1 MCKLGKIRRRHWK
14 ERFKIITIA
23 KFESN
28 LLKANGDRAPR
39 SCEIFQT
46 FCRDGHW
53 CWGASLGA
61 QFSQVWGHNFPK
73 YTLARVRRIQST
85 CHLQH
90 LYLAMLPIWR
100 RFFHYGVDRFSLTG
114 PCRSP
119 SKIEKTVFRQR
130 TPRSTIWTPGTG
142 YGRVDWNRSWYPSL
156 LAGKRYSDTVFN
168 IGSDLPVDQCDAT
181 FNSFLANGW
190 RRGSRMALDHSL
202 SLLYSLNSG
211 LKIRLLPPLLC
222 IAFVTSASCAYVF
235 GRL

>member
-1 MCKLGKIRRRHWK
+1 MGKIRRRHCK
-14 ERFKIITIA
+14 GRLKIITIA

-28 LLKANGDRAPR
+28 LLKAYGDRAPR

-61 QFSQVWGHNFPK
+61 QFSQIYLGSRK
-73 YTLARVRRIQST
+73 TYTNYV
-85 CHLQH
+85 
-90 LYLAMLPIWR
+90 
-100 RFFHYGVDRFSLTG
+100 SLTALIFG
-114 PCRSP
+114 NVTNLKALFPLWCRPIFPNWSV

-130 TPRSTIWTPGTG
+130 TPRSTIWTPGTAG

-181 FNSFLANGW
+181 FNSFLAHGW

-202 SLLYSLNSG
+202 SLIYSLNSG

-222 IAFVTSASCAYVF
+222 IAFVPSASCAYVF
-235 GRL
+235 GRF

>member
-114 PCRSP
+114 PCQKLKKPCSDNEHRALLSERLGQAMEGW
-119 SKIEKTVFRQR
+119 IE
-130 TPRSTIWTPGTG
+130 TG
-142 YGRVDWNRSWYPSL
+142 HD
-156 LAGKRYSDTVFN
+156 
-168 IGSDLPVDQCDAT
+168 ILPC
-181 FNSFLANGW
+181 
-190 RRGSRMALDHSL
+190 
-202 SLLYSLNSG
+202 
-211 LKIRLLPPLLC
+211 
-222 IAFVTSASCAYVF
+222 
-235 GRL
+235 

>member
-1 MCKLGKIRRRHWK
+1 MGKIRRRHCK
-14 ERFKIITIA
+14 ERLKIITIA

-28 LLKANGDRAPR
+28 LLKAYGDRAPR

-61 QFSQVWGHNFPK
+61 QFSQIYLGSRK
-73 YTLARVRRIQST
+73 TYTNYV
-85 CHLQH
+85 
-90 LYLAMLPIWR
+90 
-100 RFFHYGVDRFSLTG
+100 SLTALIFG
-114 PCRSP
+114 NVTNLKALFPLWCRPIFPNWSV

-181 FNSFLANGW
+181 FNSFLAHGW

-202 SLLYSLNSG
+202 SLIYSLNSG
-211 LKIRLLPPLLC
+211 LKIRLLPPLLF
-222 IAFVTSASCAYVF
+222 IAFVPSASWAYVF

>member
-1 MCKLGKIRRRHWK
+1 MCKLGKIRRRHLK
-14 ERFKIITIA
+14 ERLTIITIA

-28 LLKANGDRAPR
+28 LLKAYGDRAPR

-61 QFSQVWGHNFPK
+61 QFSQ
-73 YTLARVRRIQST
+73 I
-85 CHLQH
+85 
-90 LYLAMLPIWR
+90 YL
-100 RFFHYGVDRFSLTG
+100 GSLTALIFG
-114 PCRSP
+114 NVTNLKALFPLWCRPIFPNWSV

-181 FNSFLANGW
+181 FNSFLAHSILGDP
-190 RRGSRMALDHSL
+190 GAVSRVDKMSTRLTRPWISEDELMDDVEAVEWHS
-202 SLLYSLNSG
+202 
-211 LKIRLLPPLLC
+211 ITHC
-222 IAFVTSASCAYVF
+222 H
-235 GRL
+235 

>member
-14 ERFKIITIA
+14 ERLKITKIA

-28 LLKANGDRAPR
+28 LLKANVDRAPR

-61 QFSQVWGHNFPK
+61 QFSQICGAI
-73 YTLARVRRIQST
+73 YILARVRRIQST

-90 LYLAMLPIWR
+90 LYLAMLPIWM

-114 PCRSP
+114 PCQ
-119 SKIEKTVFRQR
+119 KLKKTMFRQR
-130 TPRSTIWTPGTG
+130 TSRSTIWTPGTG

-156 LAGKRYSDTVFN
+156 LS
-168 IGSDLPVDQCDAT
+168 L
-181 FNSFLANGW
+181 
-190 RRGSRMALDHSL
+190 RGSSTPATQGKDIQIQFS
-202 SLLYSLNSG
+202 
-211 LKIRLLPPLLC
+211 I
-222 IAFVTSASCAYVF
+222 
-235 GRL
+235 

>member
-1 MCKLGKIRRRHWK
+1 MGKIRRRHCK
-14 ERFKIITIA
+14 ERLKIITIA

-28 LLKANGDRAPR
+28 LLKAYGDRAPR

-61 QFSQVWGHNFPK
+61 QFSQIYLGSRK
-73 YTLARVRRIQST
+73 TYTNYV
-85 CHLQH
+85 
-90 LYLAMLPIWR
+90 
-100 RFFHYGVDRFSLTG
+100 SLTALIFG
-114 PCRSP
+114 NVTNLKALFPLWCRPIFPNWSV

-181 FNSFLANGW
+181 FNSFLAHGW

-202 SLLYSLNSG
+202 SLIYSLNSG

-222 IAFVTSASCAYVF
+222 IAFVPSASYAYVF

>member
-1 MCKLGKIRRRHWK
+1 MGKIRRRHCK
-14 ERFKIITIA
+14 ERLKIITIA

-28 LLKANGDRAPR
+28 LLKAYGDRAPR

-61 QFSQVWGHNFPK
+61 QFSQIYLGSRK
-73 YTLARVRRIQST
+73 TYTNYV
-85 CHLQH
+85 
-90 LYLAMLPIWR
+90 
-100 RFFHYGVDRFSLTG
+100 SLTALIFG
-114 PCRSP
+114 NVTNLKALFPLWCRPIFPNWSV

-130 TPRSTIWTPGTG
+130 TPRSTVWTPGTG

-181 FNSFLANGW
+181 FNSFLAHSILGDP
-190 RRGSRMALDHSL
+190 GAVSRVDKMSTRLTRPWISEDELMDDVEAVEWHS
-202 SLLYSLNSG
+202 
-211 LKIRLLPPLLC
+211 ITHC
-222 IAFVTSASCAYVF
+222 H
-235 GRL
+235 

>member
-1 MCKLGKIRRRHWK
+1 MCKLGKKIRRRHLK
-14 ERFKIITIA
+14 ERLKIITIA

-53 CWGASLGA
+53 CWGKRFGGTIFASLGA
-61 QFSQVWGHNFPK
+61 QFSQIYLGSRKTYTK
-73 YTLARVRRIQST
+73 YV
-85 CHLQH
+85 
-90 LYLAMLPIWR
+90 
-100 RFFHYGVDRFSLTG
+100 SLTALIFG
-114 PCRSP
+114 NVTNLKALFPLWCRPIFPNWSV

-181 FNSFLANGW
+181 TGILIHF
-190 RRGSRMALDHSL
+190 
-202 SLLYSLNSG
+202 
-211 LKIRLLPPLLC
+211 
-222 IAFVTSASCAYVF
+222 
-235 GRL
+235 

>member
-114 PCRSP
+114 PWKNRVPTTNTALYYLNAWDRLWKGGLKQVMISFP
-119 SKIEKTVFRQR
+119 ASREKIF
-130 TPRSTIWTPGTG
+130 
-142 YGRVDWNRSWYPSL
+142 
-156 LAGKRYSDTVFN
+156 RYSFQYRFRFA
-168 IGSDLPVDQCDAT
+168 SRPM
-181 FNSFLANGW
+181 
-190 RRGSRMALDHSL
+190 RR
-202 SLLYSLNSG
+202 N
-211 LKIRLLPPLLC
+211 
-222 IAFVTSASCAYVF
+222 F
-235 GRL
+235 

>member
-1 MCKLGKIRRRHWK
+1 MLGKIRRHHCK
-14 ERFKIITIA
+14 ERLKIITIA

-28 LLKANGDRAPR
+28 LLKAYGDRAPR

-61 QFSQVWGHNFPK
+61 QFSQIYLGSRK
-73 YTLARVRRIQST
+73 TYTNYV
-85 CHLQH
+85 
-90 LYLAMLPIWR
+90 
-100 RFFHYGVDRFSLTG
+100 SLTALIFG
-114 PCRSP
+114 NVTNLKALFPLWCRPIFPNWSV

-181 FNSFLANGW
+181 FNSFLAHGW

-202 SLLYSLNSG
+202 SLIYSLNSG

-222 IAFVTSASCAYVF
+222 IAFVPSASYAYVF